1 MAARERK
8 ENFVPHLLTF
18 LLPILFSFPRT
29 PQKISVGVGCSWALY
44 DGVGVWPVA
53 GAEEK
58 WPGTE
63 YGKRCYNSSG
73 TTHHPTADVLD
84 MKENTDLRQE
94 PRENA
99 PRCHWEKNSFFKT
112 QSIEL
117 QLHGIENARS
127 NWKGLYLILLSS
139 IKTKYY
145 ETFP

>member
-99 PRCHWEKNSFFKT
+99 PRCHWEN
-112 QSIEL
+112 I
-117 QLHGIENARS
+117 
-127 NWKGLYLILLSS
+127 LSS
-139 IKTKYY
+139 KHNPLNCNCMVLRTHVLIGKGYTSFC
-145 ETFP
+145 FPQ